1 MSASA
6 ETGKETVKSTSEKAT
21 EKRILIRGSIP
32 TIHCANK
39 SPEIVEGSD
48 RDRDRSRSQA
58 LSVKSSNTVFAIYIQ
73 PADIVFTS
81 FIAI

>member
-6 ETGKETVKSTSEKAT
+6 DTSKETVKSRSKKAT

-39 SPEIVEGSD
+39 APEIVEWSD
-48 RDRDRSRSQA
+48 RDGRRSQGV
-58 LSVKSSNTVFAIYIQ
+58 SVKSSHTVFAI
-73 PADIVFTS
+73 FTTS
-81 FIAI
+81 RYCLH